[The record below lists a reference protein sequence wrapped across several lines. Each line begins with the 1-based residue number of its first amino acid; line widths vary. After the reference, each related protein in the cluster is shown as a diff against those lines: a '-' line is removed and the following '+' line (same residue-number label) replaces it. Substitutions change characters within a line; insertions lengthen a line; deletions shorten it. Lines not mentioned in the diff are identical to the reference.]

1 MPDFTLQIRA
11 IQPDDI
17 PGLHAIIS
25 HPQVAENGLH
35 LYTTEFSDTQ
45 EQFQKSKPG
54 VHRLVGELD
63 GQVVVHG
70 QLRQYQRARLTHTGE
85 LGIYVHPDFWGQGIG
100 TQMMEKLLD
109 IADNW
114 LPIWRLNLETFS
126 HNKAAR
132 RLAEKFGFKREG
144 VQRKAAFGNGRFQDI
159 TIYARLKPPNLD
171 VPRIQLDPP
180 PLMPALNLLT
190 EKPAIT
196 IRPAH
201 PDDASDLSTLWQH
214 PLVCATTLQ
223 MPSQEIW
230 QTKQRMDGPPPAG
243 LHRLVADDNGRCVGM
258 ITVNQRQNP
267 RQTHCGGI
275 GMMVHRNYW
284 GWGIGTQLMAA
295 ILDITDNW
303 LGLTRVELEVNT
315 DNPAAIR
322 LYQKFGFEIEGTHK
336 LHALGNGRWADS
348 YFMARLR

>member
-1 MPDFTLQIRA
+1 MPKSDLIIRS

-17 PGLHAIIS
+17 PGLHAIMS
-25 HPQVAENGLH
+25 HQKVAETGLH
-35 LYTTEFSDTQ
+35 LYTTEYSDTQ
-45 EQFQKSKPG
+45 EEFQKSKPG
-54 VHRLVGELD
+54 VHRLVGVCA
-63 GQVVVHG
+63 GQVVAYG
-70 QLRQYQRARLTHTGE
+70 LLRQYQRARLTHTGE
-85 LGIYVHPDFWGQGIG
+85 PGLYVHPDFWGKGIG

-109 IADNW
+109 LADNW
-114 LPIWRLNLETFS
+114 LPIWRLTLETFS
-126 HNKAAR
+126 NNEASAH
-132 RLAEKFGFKREG
+132 LAEKFGFEREG
-144 VQRKAAFGNGRFQDI
+144 LKQKVAFGNGRFQD
-159 TIYARLKPPNLD
+159 TILYARLNPPNLN
-171 VPRIQLDPP
+171 VPRIQLDPS
-180 PLMPALNLLT
+180 PLIPAPHPFT
-190 EKPAIT
+190 QQPHII

-201 PDDASDLSTLWQH
+201 PNDASDLSALWQH

-267 RQTHCGGI
+267 RMTHSGGL
-275 GMMVHRNYW
+275 GMMVDHDYW
-284 GWGIGTQLMAA
+284 GLGIGSQLMAA

-315 DNPAAIR
+315 DNPAAIHI
-322 LYQKFGFEIEGTHK
+322 YEKFGFAIEGTHK
-336 LHALGNGRWADS
+336 FHALGNGRWADS